1 MRKLPEEPCRTIL
14 EISLYQLLCTRIPSY
29 AVVNSAA
36 DLTRQQGFND
46 RVKFVNAVLRN
57 AVRATLRGCP
67 CDRPNAPPQ
76 WIRINLQKTSVEELM
91 AKLGLQEA
99 KVLFDRYI
107 LVPSARNALK
117 NPLFEKG
124 YYSFQDPASFFA
136 AKMLGA
142 KPNDKIWDAC
152 AAPGG
157 KTAMLAEENPEAFFM
172 ASDCS
177 EKRAKKLLDL
187 QNRLC
192 LRNVHIAIAAAEN
205 PPFSREFD
213 FVIADAPCSNLGVAG
228 RRPEALQSISKEK
241 IFELAKKQLAILQG
255 VSKAVKPG
263 GAIVYCVCSQE
274 KEETSDVIEKFL
286 KVNSNFAK
294 EESIFTDLPDIDGF
308 FMAKLRKAL

>member
-1 MRKLPEEPCRTIL
+1 
-14 EISLYQLLCTRIPSY
+14 
-29 AVVNSAA
+29 
-36 DLTRQQGFND
+36 
-46 RVKFVNAVLRN
+46 
-57 AVRATLRGCP
+57 
-67 CDRPNAPPQ
+67 
-76 WIRINLQKTSVEELM
+76 M

-99 KVLFDRYI
+99 KTLFDRFI
-107 LVPSARNALK
+107 LVPSAGDALR

-142 KPNDKIWDAC
+142 KPGDRIWDAC

-157 KTAMLAEENPEAFFM
+157 KTAMLAEETPEAFFI

-177 EKRAKKLLDL
+177 EKRAEKLLDL

-192 LRNVHIAIAAAEN
+192 LKNAHIAIAAAEN
-205 PPFSREFD
+205 PPFSQKFD
-213 FVIADAPCSNLGVAG
+213 CVIADAPCSNIGVAS

-241 IFELAKKQLAILQG
+241 IFGLSKKQLAILQG

-263 GAIVYCVCSQE
+263 GSIIYCVCSQE

-286 KVNSNFAK
+286 ENNPNFAE
-294 EESIFTDLPDIDGF
+294 EESLFTDLPDTDRF
-308 FMAKLRKAL
+308 FIAKLKYINGTCKI